1 MEEGLCIIQDKVRVV
16 KRSMKRVF
24 RRVSHLGFSHGLV
37 VVLIFTGNF
46 LEEELLF
53 SCFTDIDTLHVHVY
67 SSTFTLKLVEFRD
80 AYGIYPSVLALH
92 LHWAAICLNPKTKL
106 LHNKWFTCC
115 SILVAIAIPFQVALM
130 SHN

>member
-67 SSTFTLKLVEFRD
+67 SSLNVSNGCFVAALRLQLNFMLNIVNH
-80 AYGIYPSVLALH
+80 IY
-92 LHWAAICLNPKTKL
+92 
-106 LHNKWFTCC
+106 
-115 SILVAIAIPFQVALM
+115 
-130 SHN
+130 